1 MALRRIRSSHFLLLE
16 ECSKKTVININ
27 FKTNMKKIV
36 LMLLGVAATINVMA
50 VDYTAKAV
58 VTLQSQSG
66 YSCKLTLRQAAEY
79 AALNGL
85 EMNMEGRQV
94 ALYALNGTTKLQT
107 AQAADMENVKLGLL
121 ADASTSY
128 TLTVSSVAGAETL
141 YIWDADSASYALTEG
156 AVYNF
161 TATASATD
169 EARFVIKKA
178 PLPTVQGICFNYN
191 ILTLTKYNSATVEVF
206 ADGAATAAV
215 TANVPSDLPFDV
227 DLNAQA
233 SGKYKVVVNVPGATP
248 EEYIIDVKPAV
259 TVVP

>member
-1 MALRRIRSSHFLLLE
+1 
-16 ECSKKTVININ
+16 
-27 FKTNMKKIV
+27 MKKIV

-79 AALNGL
+79 GALNGL

-107 AQAADMENVKLGLL
+107 AQADDMENVKLGLL

-156 AVYNF
+156 AVYHFAAAAN
-161 TATASATD
+161 ATD

-178 PLPTVQGICFNYN
+178 PLPTATEFCFNYN
-191 ILTLTKYNSATVEVF
+191 KLTV
-206 ADGAATAAV
+206 
-215 TANVPSDLPFDV
+215 
-227 DLNAQA
+227 NAYT
-233 SGKYKVVVNVPGATP
+233 GKSLVIKQGATEIVNIP
-248 EEYIIDVKPAV
+248 ALPIVYEKDLSGYTGRLVVTLDGLDYQIDANP
-259 TVVP
+259 TLN